1 MVDHHTFDYQEMF
14 DLETGGYLPG
24 FQLHY
29 STTGR
34 LNADKSNVVWVCH
47 ALTGSTDFQDWW
59 SGLFE
64 PGALFDPKEYFVIC
78 ANAIGGCYGS
88 TGPLS
93 VNRQTNM
100 PYLHDFPEI
109 TNRDI
114 VRAFDLLRQ
123 HLGIST
129 IHVLMGGSLGGQHAV
144 EWAIQRPEE
153 IEHLIGVA
161 TNAVHSP
168 WGIAYNESQRMAIAN
183 DPTWKDNIESAG
195 INGMKTA
202 RAIAL
207 LSYRNYA
214 IYQDTQDDSQEY
226 KVGDYRASSYQQYQG
241 EKLAGRFNAFTY
253 WRLASAMDSHNVGRN
268 RGSIEEALK
277 KIKAKSMY
285 IGIRSDLLF
294 PIEEQIFLAA
304 NTRRSALEIIDSR
317 YGHDGFLVET
327 EQISRSIRNFY
338 QKSKK
343 VYA

>member
-1 MVDHHTFDYQEMF
+1 MVNNHTFEYQGLFE
-14 DLETGGYLPG
+14 LETGGYLPG
-24 FQLHY
+24 FQLQY
-29 STTGR
+29 ATAGQ

-47 ALTGSTDFQDWW
+47 ALTGSADFQDWW
-59 SGLFE
+59 PGLFE
-64 PGALFDPKEYFVIC
+64 TRALFDPEEYFIIC

-93 VNRQTNM
+93 INPQTDQ
-100 PYLHDFPEI
+100 PFFHGFPEL

-114 VRAFDLLRQ
+114 VNAFDLLRQ
-123 HLGIST
+123 DLGISS
-129 IHVLMGGSLGGQHAV
+129 IHVLIGGSLGGQHAV
-144 EWAIQRPEE
+144 EWAIQCPDEV
-153 IEHLIGVA
+153 EHLIGVA

-168 WGIAYNESQRMAIAN
+168 WGIAFNESQRMAIAN
-183 DPTWKDNIESAG
+183 DPTWKEDSETAG

-202 RAIAL
+202 RAFAL

-214 IYQDTQDDSQEY
+214 IYQDKQDDSHEY
-226 KVGDYRASSYQQYQG
+226 KVGDYKASSYQQYQG
-241 EKLAGRFNAFTY
+241 DKLAGRFNAFTY
-253 WRLASAMDSHNVGRN
+253 WTLANAMDSHNVGRN

-327 EQISRSIRNFY
+327 EQIARSIRNFY
-338 QKSKK
+338 QKSQKA
-343 VYA
+343 YA